1 MKIKKTD
8 KKELEEL
15 AKDYFVSVCCSF
27 DFEKFI
33 DEQEQEDE
41 GNE

>member
-33 DEQEQEDE
+33 EEQEDE

>member
-1 MKIKKTD
+1 MELKKID

-15 AKDYFVSVCCSF
+15 AKDYWVGVFCSF

-33 DEQEQEDE
+33 AEQEDDA
-41 GNE
+41 NE

>member
-1 MKIKKTD
+1 MQIKKTD

-15 AKDYFVSVCCSF
+15 AKDHWVSVCCSF

-33 DEQEQEDE
+33 EEQENE

>member
-1 MKIKKTD
+1 MEVKKTD

-33 DEQEQEDE
+33 EEQEDE